1 MLVHCVHGRAYGCP
15 CIPMQG
21 MFAPLSYNVVC
32 MFLLVCLQP
41 SLLSV
46 VAGGTKG
53 VTRTNRSHSDLVDR
67 SDGKSNRC
75 VGGWRK
81 HAVIFIPP

>member
-1 MLVHCVHGRAYGCP
+1 MLWLVHCMCGHAWVPAPAYYKRLLLYP
-15 CIPMQG
+15 N
-21 MFAPLSYNVVC
+21 AVC
-32 MFLLVCLQP
+32 TFLFVCLQP

-53 VTRTNRSHSDLVDR
+53 VTRTNRSHSDLVDK

-75 VGGWRK
+75 VCVGGENMQ
-81 HAVIFIPP
+81 